1 MYEWEVFPVKK
12 IVAFLMVVV
21 LGVASRGATA
31 QDLFESQTLGELP
44 AIPQPE
50 PTADISNG
58 HMLAAPESMELPP
71 VQETITLPATSGDLA
86 ANGVE
91 TGASREW
98 QLFDCEPALME
109 STGTWLRRGFWFAEA
124 DAVIFRRSFD
134 RDGIALM
141 QSNPLNNFPALFPRN
156 ILAIDGSKPGA
167 ETTPRIKVGRFLF
180 RDKDNRDHNL
190 EFIAFGGGNFSQE
203 GRLDEPDG
211 LFTPTRISGPNI
223 SFTGAT
229 SSQYRYDSF
238 FNTFELNYHLHSRM
252 MKDRMELEPNGDWVR
267 RAQPTTTRSF
277 LAGLRYFNL
286 DEHLNWTAFGI
297 PNPDD
302 NALTETGLYDIRTGN
317 NMIGTQMGVSSSYD
331 TARWSIGGEVKG
343 GMFVNMIDLDS
354 SFSITDGVTSGSNDL
369 QRDNISWVGEAK
381 VIGKYHIRPN
391 FSIRTAFEVMHLAG
405 IALATSQI
413 DFVPSGSPFVSQN
426 NDAVYLGGSIGFEGY
441 W

>member
-21 LGVASRGATA
+21 LGISGRGVAA

-44 AIPQPE
+44 ALPMGE
-50 PTADISNG
+50 PSADMSNG
-58 HMLAAPESMELPP
+58 HMLAAPQSMELPP

-86 ANGVE
+86 ASVVE
-91 TGASREW
+91 PGASREW
-98 QLFDCEPALME
+98 QLFDCEPAALE

-124 DAVIFRRSFD
+124 DAVIFARSFD

-141 QSNPLNNFPALFPRN
+141 QSVPLNNFPLLFPRN
-156 ILAIDGSKPGA
+156 ILAIDGSRPGA
-167 ETTPRIKVGRFLF
+167 EGMPRINVGRFLF
-180 RDKDNRDHNL
+180 RDEKNRDHNL
-190 EFIAFGGGNFSQE
+190 EFLVFGGGNFSQE

-238 FNTFELNYHLHSRM
+238 FNSFELNYHVHSRM
-252 MKDRMELEPNGDWVR
+252 MKDRMELEPNGNWVR
-267 RAQPTTTRSF
+267 RAQPTNTLSF
-277 LAGLRYFNL
+277 LAGMRYFNL
-286 DEHLNWTAFGI
+286 DEHLFWQAFGI

-302 NALTETGLYDIRTGN
+302 ASVNETGVYDIKTGN
-317 NMIGTQMGVSSSYD
+317 NLIGTQLGLSSSYD
-331 TARWSIGGEVKG
+331 TARWSIGGSVKG
-343 GMFVNMIDLDS
+343 GMYLNMIDLDS
-354 SFSITDGVTSGSNDL
+354 SFSVSGGVTSGSTDK
-369 QRDNISWVGEAK
+369 QSDNLAWVGQAMAY
-381 VIGKYHIRPN
+381 GKYHIRPN
-391 FSIRTAFEVMHLAG
+391 LSLRTTLEVMHLTSV
-405 IALATSQI
+405 ALAPSQI

-426 NDAVYLGGSIGFEGY
+426 NDDVYLGGSIGFESY

>member
-1 MYEWEVFPVKK
+1 
-12 IVAFLMVVV
+12 
-21 LGVASRGATA
+21 
-31 QDLFESQTLGELP
+31 
-44 AIPQPE
+44 
-50 PTADISNG
+50 
-58 HMLAAPESMELPP
+58 
-71 VQETITLPATSGDLA
+71 
-86 ANGVE
+86 
-91 TGASREW
+91 
-98 QLFDCEPALME
+98 
-109 STGTWLRRGFWFAEA
+109 
-124 DAVIFRRSFD
+124 
-134 RDGIALM
+134 
-141 QSNPLNNFPALFPRN
+141 
-156 ILAIDGSKPGA
+156 
-167 ETTPRIKVGRFLF
+167 
-180 RDKDNRDHNL
+180 
-190 EFIAFGGGNFSQE
+190 
-203 GRLDEPDG
+203 
-211 LFTPTRISGPNI
+211 
-223 SFTGAT
+223 
-229 SSQYRYDSF
+229 
-238 FNTFELNYHLHSRM
+238 